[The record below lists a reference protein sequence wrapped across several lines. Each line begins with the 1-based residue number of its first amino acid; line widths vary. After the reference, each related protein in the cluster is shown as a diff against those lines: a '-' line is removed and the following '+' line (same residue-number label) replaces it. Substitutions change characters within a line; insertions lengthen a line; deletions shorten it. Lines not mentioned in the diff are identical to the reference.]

1 MNGMETYTEYIKNI
15 LKEVNG
21 YELLSIID
29 SIDMT
34 SLYLIVKDID
44 MLMQISSY
52 ITIKEYRF
60 IKSEDYLSKNI
71 LSNLEKILMCNVDK
85 DKENDIKRHCGL
97 LLDESYK
104 INSDSFKINF
114 LSEEENNDI
123 YISYLS
129 KALIDDDL
137 NLCNDE
143 LDICNNDFKE
153 MKQIYN
159 IDEKMASTIKTITNK
174 LNLINNKK

>member
-1 MNGMETYTEYIKNI
+1 MNGMKTYIEYIKNI
-15 LKEVNG
+15 LREVNG
-21 YELLSIID
+21 YEHISVTD

-52 ITIKEYRF
+52 ITTKEYRF

-71 LSNLEKILMCNVDK
+71 LSNLETVLMCDVDK
-85 DKENDIKRHCGL
+85 NKVGDIKRHCGI

-104 INSDSFKINF
+104 INSDSFKIDF
-114 LSEEENNDI
+114 LSEEKNDYI

-129 KALIDDDL
+129 KSLID
-137 NLCNDE
+137 DE
-143 LDICNNDFKE
+143 LDICDNDFKE
-153 MKQIYN
+153 RKQIYN